1 MADEQPNPFATYE
14 DLEKR
19 WHTLTPDEQ
28 IGRAH
33 V

>member
-1 MADEQPNPFATYE
+1 MADEHEPFATHE

-28 IGRAH
+28 AQAD
-33 V
+33 